1 MNVFSFGTTIEMTL
15 KEDIIQQLTPIFRE
29 VLLSYKDFVRDSML
43 DIVMDL
49 EGNPSLTTVSSIE
62 NEIFEYDPDEED
74 YVNMFADEAALL
86 IADLVD
92 AELNRLRKLGLLIDK
107 GQA

>member
-1 MNVFSFGTTIEMTL
+1 MTL

-62 NEIFEYDPDEED
+62 SEIFECDPDEED

-107 GQA
+107 DPA

>member
-1 MNVFSFGTTIEMTL
+1 MTL

-49 EGNPSLTTVSSIE
+49 EGNPSLTTISSVE
-62 NEIFEYDPDEED
+62 NEVFECDPDEEE
-74 YVNMFADEAALL
+74 YVMMFADEASGV
-86 IADLVD
+86 IADLIE
-92 AELNRLRKLGLLIDK
+92 AELNRLRKLGLLIDGVK
-107 GQA
+107 VE